1 MKRQLIVLLLALPL
15 ALIAGAWSEV
25 SRGHGDSAATFTT
38 QAWATV
44 VGFYHSLASLPE
56 SGTLLVLG
64 ACCFMLAWLL
74 YRRWMK
80 AQSE

>member
-15 ALIAGAWSEV
+15 SLIAGAWSEV
-25 SRGHGDSAATFTT
+25 SRSHGNTAASFTT
-38 QAWATV
+38 HAWAMV
-44 VGFYHSLASLPE
+44 VGFYHSLARLPE
-56 SGTLLVLG
+56 SGTLMALG
-64 ACCFMLAWLL
+64 ACCFVLAWLL